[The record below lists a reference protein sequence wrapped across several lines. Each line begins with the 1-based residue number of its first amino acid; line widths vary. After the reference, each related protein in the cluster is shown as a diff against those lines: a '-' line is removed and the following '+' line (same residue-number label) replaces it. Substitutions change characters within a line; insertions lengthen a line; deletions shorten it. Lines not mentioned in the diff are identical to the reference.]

1 MCLSGVI
8 MRWSGSTYIGEGRLR
23 QSPPLV
29 RPTAIA
35 VVAAALCGCAGLG
48 LPFGEAAVDRNLTTG
63 SIEKVSSKGP
73 DKVAQS
79 DWEAVRQSIAHAAA
93 EDALSQALAWRNP
106 ETGTTG
112 TLTVLDTVTATNDPN
127 CRNFQTTVN
136 DTRGIRHY
144 RGEACRMSKDSW
156 ELFGVLADDSKL
168 L

>member
-1 MCLSGVI
+1 
-8 MRWSGSTYIGEGRLR
+8 MRRCGYSYIGEGRLR
-23 QSPPLV
+23 QPPPLV
-29 RPTAIA
+29 RLAAIA
-35 VVAAALCGCAGLG
+35 VSCATLCGCAGLG
-48 LPFGEAAVDRNLTTG
+48 TPFGEGPVDRSVTTG
-63 SIEKVSSKGP
+63 SIDKVSSKGP
-73 DKVAQS
+73 SKVAQS
-79 DWEAVRQSIAHAAA
+79 DWEAIRQSIAHAAT

-112 TLTVLDTVTATNDPN
+112 TLTVVDTVTATNDSN

-144 RGEACRMSKDSW
+144 RGEACEMSKDRW